1 MKEEKKQAIYKAYV
15 YSEQLASHIKKIEN
29 NSNRENELVLS
40 RCLMNLYTKLDG
52 YETEALYCENNI
64 FKGISAVLKSNKMF
78 ILFNRITRKLT
89 DFKGEKIT
97 YVNSP
102 KKSIKDKISLLAK
115 PNGSADEII
124 TKVDYKLLK
133 EISKELE
140 Q

>member
-1 MKEEKKQAIYKAYV
+1 MSNHNSTKYKF
-15 YSEQLASHIKKIEN
+15 
-29 NSNRENELVLS
+29 
-40 RCLMNLYTKLDG
+40 
-52 YETEALYCENNI
+52 NI
-64 FKGISAVLKSNKMF
+64 DK
-78 ILFNRITRKLT
+78 TRKLT